1 MIAPVSAATP
11 PATARDVGLFEEGVA
26 RNDAIFRDANERIF
40 RSAREYDVTEAI
52 PFLCE
57 CADPACTA
65 IVRLAAEEY
74 DRIRANPTRFFYA
87 SGHSEP
93 FRNALEIVERHP
105 AYEVASMKG
114 RAAEIADELD
124 PRPRA

>member
-1 MIAPVSAATP
+1 
-11 PATARDVGLFEEGVA
+11 VGLSEERVA
-26 RNDAIFRDANERIF
+26 RNDAMFRDANERIF